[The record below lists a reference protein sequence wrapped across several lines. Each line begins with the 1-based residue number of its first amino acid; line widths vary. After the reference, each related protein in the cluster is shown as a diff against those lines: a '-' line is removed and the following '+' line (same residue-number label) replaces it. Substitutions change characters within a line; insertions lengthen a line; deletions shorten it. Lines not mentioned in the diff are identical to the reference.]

1 MKKWLSSLLPFCLL
15 LVAPQAWSADKIPVV
30 ASFSILG
37 DIVSAIGGD
46 RIVVTNLVAADQD
59 AHVFE
64 PSPADVRKIS
74 QARMVFV
81 NGLAFEGWMS
91 RLAKSAGYNN
101 SIVVVSTGVAPR
113 TMPSEHG
120 HGRDTDPHAWQD
132 PNNVIIYARNIAD
145 ALAKLDPAGAKQY
158 SDNSVRYIAHLEALD
173 RWITDRYSRIS
184 PDKRRIITS
193 HDAFGYHGARY
204 GVEFLAPQGMSTES
218 EASAKSVARLIQ
230 QIRREHIKAVFMENM
245 SNAKLIEQ
253 LAKDA
258 DVTLAGKLYPDALSK
273 TDGPAPTYLRLMRYN
288 AEQIY
293 EAMKKN

>member
-1 MKKWLSSLLPFCLL
+1 MKKWLSTLLPLCVLL
-15 LVAPQAWSADKIPVV
+15 IIPKAWSADKIPVV

-37 DIVSAIGGD
+37 DIVSEIGGE
-46 RIVVTNLVAADQD
+46 RVTVTNLVAADQD

-74 QARMVFV
+74 QARIVFV
-81 NGLAFEGWMS
+81 NGLGFEGWMS
-91 RLAKSAGYNN
+91 RLAKSAGYHN
-101 SIVVVSTGVAPR
+101 SIVPVSAGITPR

-120 HGRDTDPHAWQD
+120 RGRDTDPHAWQD
-132 PNNVIIYARNIAD
+132 PNNVIVYARNIAD
-145 ALAKLDPAGAKQY
+145 ALAKLDPAGARQY
-158 SDNSVRYIAHLEALD
+158 SDNSLRYISRLEALD
-173 RWITDRYSRIS
+173 HWIAERYGQIAA
-184 PDKRRIITS
+184 DKRRIITS

-245 SNAKLIEQ
+245 SNARLIEQ

-258 DVTLAGKLYPDALSK
+258 DVTLAGKLYPDALSAA
-273 TDGPAPTYLRLMRYN
+273 DGPAPTYLRLMRYN

-293 EAMKKN
+293 EALKKN